1 MCRYI
6 DYAGARYRR
15 RTSYARNIKRTYTG
29 YRLNKKTWLLPVTRW
44 LSKPHHILPA
54 MGVFFLLSRFFSRAR
69 VSAVPPDLCD
79 TITTLPLLLLPP
91 SLGSRWR
98 PVERAITNPLVIPTQ
113 LPKFGVHCCRR
124 ARAIIQ
130 QGEDSA
136 GKKKIARMFR
146 NFGKHVYHYVLCPF
160 VT

>member
-1 MCRYI
+1 M
-6 DYAGARYRR
+6 
-15 RTSYARNIKRTYTG
+15 
-29 YRLNKKTWLLPVTRW
+29 TRW

-54 MGVFFLLSRFFSRAR
+54 MGVFFLLSRFFSRGR

-91 SLGSRWR
+91 SLASRWR
-98 PVERAITNPLVIPTQ
+98 PVERAITNPLVFPTQ

-130 QGEDSA
+130 PGEDSA
-136 GKKKIARMFR
+136 GKKKIARMFH
-146 NFGKHVYHYVLCPF
+146 NFGKHGRSLLLCLF